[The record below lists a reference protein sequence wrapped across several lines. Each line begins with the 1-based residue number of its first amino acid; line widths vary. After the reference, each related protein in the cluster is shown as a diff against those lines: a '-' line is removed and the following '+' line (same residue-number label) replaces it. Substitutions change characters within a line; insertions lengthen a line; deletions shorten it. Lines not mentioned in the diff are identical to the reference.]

1 MHVQWSADGQHLQ
14 TDSRD
19 YQLMYCECLLAGERA
34 CLCRTARVCVG
45 DVATGKAILRQIEIM
60 DQVWAKWNSIL
71 GWPVQGIWNIED
83 DGTDVNNVDVS
94 SQGHLLL
101 AA

>member
-1 MHVQWSADGQHLQ
+1 MCACWLNV
-14 TDSRD
+14 
-19 YQLMYCECLLAGERA
+19 RA
-34 CLCRTARVCVG
+34 RSCAG

-71 GWPVQGIWNIED
+71 GWPVQGIWSIED
-83 DGTDVNNVDVS
+83 DGTDINNVDVS